1 MALTYIS
8 IPTDQYTYADINNI
22 NADSINPRPKF
33 IDNSSWT
40 LTKNV
45 EFVGFGYQ
53 YTGGTTPP
61 SQTPLYAIYLISS
74 SVSNISSCWLQNGGP
89 SGTDNTHVSSPSSY
103 SNFTYVWHHLN
114 SGNTTPMQLYVGGS
128 TQEISTYEFVYDT
141 EYGEEGNNVWTRSGK
156 DMQYGFTYHIRV
168 NADNQWIPETIPVQ
182 ANYVYDITATVQS
195 EKNWD
200 GIVITTGTHSAP
212 TGNFSNTSGIG
223 GWSDVVLALTSST
236 SGTSTTSSTTYTATS
251 NGNLYLYFRTDTG
264 TLNPNPEIGQVEI
277 SGHPNSGITIT
288 LNDNGGSGGS
298 GTKTVASGTVSGNIG
313 SVNVPTRGSNPAFTF
328 VGYYDTVAY
337 SGGRYFIDSS
347 GNGTNGYTISSAIT
361 LYARWSN
368 TISYEPAS
376 SLSLTYSTSQQSR
389 TIASTATC
397 ASGGTV
403 TYSISSVRK
412 NGTIITN
419 PGFSIT
425 LASNGYT
432 TNLIVPA
439 SLAVGTYTITI
450 GLTSPNSGSA
460 SSSTYAAGSLSKTIT
475 VTISAQSNIT
485 ITFEKNG
492 GTGGSDSVSM
502 APSCPASQYPTIT
515 LPTRGTFRFDGYY
528 SAISGGTQYFDEN
541 GAGVNTG
548 PATPTSMF
556 AHWYNT
562 VSYSPSNV
570 STQTSSSSQNLTVS
584 STGWSCA
591 SGETLNSYEI
601 DNIYKNGTSVSA
613 TGWSISSNGKTITIP
628 ANIATGTYT
637 VRVALQSKSL
647 TTGSSTYYGDD
658 FDTSF
663 TVTISAQ
670 SNITITLDR
679 NGGTTGDTSFS
690 VAPGASVSNY
700 PSITMPTRGTFTF
713 DGYYTSRTGGTKKIN
728 ASGTPQAAAP
738 TSAETWFA
746 HWYNTVSY
754 SPTGGSATY
763 SANSQNVTV
772 SSTAGSCA
780 SGGTVTYEIDVVF
793 LGANSI
799 SLTNWSISS
808 DGKTVTIPAALAAG
822 TYAVRVFAQ
831 SPGTTSGTS
840 TYIGDDLYVNFNIV
854 VSEATPQNNAWS
866 YSTSNL
872 IGGTVK
878 RVYTNTQSSPGNIDS
893 LTSGPSDTTQGTT
906 IIELYHDPGTSSNSG
921 VGVGLVGPTVTTSG
935 LGSGVI
941 SGRTC
946 FFDGVGVYDFMAQS
960 VNVEP
965 YVGQSTAVRKVYSV
979 HNYDVSTSNGVK
991 AVYLGTKSGSTNS
1004 VGYYGYSTPALF
1016 NKWASHVSGDSR
1028 RKYYAITVNTSYTYD
1043 YVEISVQSGKSYTFN
1058 MYADSEAKHDGILL
1072 TNAIISNPTSAI
1084 GYTNLDTYKSNN
1096 SSTCLEVCH
1105 GNKVNKSYS
1114 YTPSSNQ
1121 TLYLYYYT
1129 DVGTIKM
1136 GGANASACIGA
1147 CEVIERV
1154 SMTITF
1160 NKVGGSNGTSTTTIY
1175 SQTPAA
1181 DYPSITVPT
1190 RSGYTFL
1197 GYWDSSAAN
1206 SGTQYVTSTGAG
1218 ARVWD
1223 KTSNTTL
1230 YARWENNVSYTT
1242 TNKSV
1247 YCTDAAVVATS
1258 TTASRTVAI
1267 SSAGCSATAGTCSAV
1282 VQVCPAGQTWT
1293 VTSNGKT
1300 LTVPSG
1306 VSAGTYN
1313 ITIRCTSSAG
1323 GTAGSNYYYAQTKDY
1338 TVTITVVATAISSY
1352 ANPTVTCS
1360 GKSNMAAAGETVTL
1374 SPSFSQTATWN
1385 NNATSTITTGG
1396 SYTYAVRTTSTGFS
1410 LINTNQVKVTNNT
1423 STSTRG
1429 TFKVRVT
1436 CSINGTSGYV
1446 DASFTQEAGSQVY
1459 EIPLISS
1466 FTYALYPAS
1475 GATNSPVIEFTQHW
1489 TWNGVNDG
1497 TGGDV
1502 NSGGTKSFTASSLPT
1517 GCSKNST
1524 TTFQLDGEIKWA
1536 NRGTDT
1542 GAARNAN
1549 NKINVTVTVN
1559 GQTSSPFSCS
1569 YCEQEA
1575 NYLTWGNVSL
1585 TVSSPATPYAMNKA
1599 GETVAISASA
1609 TQSATYT
1616 SGSTDSYTPVLSYAV
1631 KTSKNGYSL
1640 SSNSVT
1646 VTNNNSSTARNGFVV
1661 TVTATGIT
1669 GTNSTYETGFN
1680 KTATS
1685 DRTFNQAAGAKV
1697 YANPTVTGY
1706 SYANFSAAG
1715 ESSKYPTVTYTQDW
1729 TWNGVSGSGDTD
1741 SYTYDSSHTSPGGT
1755 FAFTVTGALTSGFS
1769 KGTSFATS
1777 GRITAASRGTTIGNA
1792 RNCTSKLSVVVTVNS
1807 KASASFTCSGCIQ
1820 NGNYVTVVAPRA
1832 SSGTTHIAYADI
1844 GPGATSAPVTT
1855 NGGAT
1860 YTFTSGDTSTS
1871 VPGSSYGSVT
1881 YSRTY
1886 TLGSVQNGF
1895 TAVNSSGTL
1904 TVTSKGTTVGGPWTS
1919 GNVTSVL
1926 TVTWT
1931 HSSTYSAGGTKSGT
1945 MTSTV
1950 TCTQTANALTNL
1962 SISVGTNPINY
1973 GGTSTCTVTATYTS
1987 GATKNV
1993 DCDTNTTYSFD
2004 PTGIVTVTKS

>member
-1 MALTYIS
+1 MATNSWSDSSSNINGS
-8 IPTDQYTYADINNI
+8 IKREFTKSATLPGPTLDSYDVGFYADDNI
-22 NADSINPRPKF
+22 ANRIIEYYSTGTSNSI
-33 IDNSSWT
+33 
-40 LTKNV
+40 
-45 EFVGFGYQ
+45 G
-53 YTGGTTPP
+53 
-61 SQTPLYAIYLISS
+61 
-74 SVSNISSCWLQNGGP
+74 
-89 SGTDNTHVSSPSSY
+89 
-103 SNFTYVWHHLN
+103 
-114 SGNTTPMQLYVGGS
+114 MQLYISASGNYTESPIDTDMFFDLTRWQTDSNAFLTGSGRRVWVIHDVHKHEYNQVLRVGILGYNVTGNGTFKYGRSNSGQIDDWNSYEDYDGIKYYVYTGEAGS
-128 TQEISTYEFVYDT
+128 IWKYTTFTAAAKT
-141 EYGEEGNNVWTRSGK
+141 EYQFKLHTISEA
-156 DMQYGFTYHIRV
+156 QY
-168 NADNQWIPETIPVQ
+168 
-182 ANYVYDITATVQS
+182 
-195 EKNWD
+195 D
-200 GIVITTGTHSAP
+200 GIVIS
-212 TGNFSNTSGIG
+212 SNTLTNNNISSFTVGSGGVIAKCSG
-223 GWSDVVLALTSST
+223 VDVSETYTYTNTSS
-236 SGTSTTSSTTYTATS
+236 SSTTIYIYYRTNNSTFGGSATQITYDS
-251 NGNLYLYFRTDTG
+251 HNNTEKGTHGFTTG
-264 TLNPNPEIGQVEI
+264 EVKVEVLNEPVIV
-277 SGHPNSGITIT
+277 T

-298 GTKTVASGTVSGNIG
+298 GTKTVNSGTVSGNIG

-328 VGYYDTVAY
+328 GGYYNRVAY
-337 SGGRYFIDSS
+337 SGGNQYISSS
-347 GNGTNGYTISSAIT
+347 GSGTGGYSITSAIT

-475 VTISAQSNIT
+475 VTISES
-485 ITFEKNG
+485 
-492 GTGGSDSVSM
+492 
-502 APSCPASQYPTIT
+502 
-515 LPTRGTFRFDGYY
+515 
-528 SAISGGTQYFDEN
+528 
-541 GAGVNTG
+541 
-548 PATPTSMF
+548 
-556 AHWYNT
+556 
-562 VSYSPSNV
+562 
-570 STQTSSSSQNLTVS
+570 
-584 STGWSCA
+584 
-591 SGETLNSYEI
+591 
-601 DNIYKNGTSVSA
+601 
-613 TGWSISSNGKTITIP
+613 
-628 ANIATGTYT
+628 
-637 VRVALQSKSL
+637 
-647 TTGSSTYYGDD
+647 
-658 FDTSF
+658 
-663 TVTISAQ
+663 
-670 SNITITLDR
+670 
-679 NGGTTGDTSFS
+679 
-690 VAPGASVSNY
+690 
-700 PSITMPTRGTFTF
+700 
-713 DGYYTSRTGGTKKIN
+713 
-728 ASGTPQAAAP
+728 
-738 TSAETWFA
+738 
-746 HWYNTVSY
+746 
-754 SPTGGSATY
+754 
-763 SANSQNVTV
+763 
-772 SSTAGSCA
+772 
-780 SGGTVTYEIDVVF
+780 
-793 LGANSI
+793 
-799 SLTNWSISS
+799 
-808 DGKTVTIPAALAAG
+808 
-822 TYAVRVFAQ
+822 
-831 SPGTTSGTS
+831 
-840 TYIGDDLYVNFNIV
+840 
-854 VSEATPQNNAWS
+854 TPQNDAWS
-866 YSTSNL
+866 NTTSSL
-872 IGGTVK
+872 IGGTYK

-893 LTSGPSDTTQGTT
+893 VVPGPSTTSEGTS

-946 FFDGVGVYDFMAQS
+946 FFDGIGVYDFMAQS

-979 HNYDVSTSNGVK
+979 HNCDISTSNGVK

-1004 VGYYGYSTPALF
+1004 VGYYGYSTPAAF
-1016 NKWASHVSGDSR
+1016 NVWASHVSGDSR
-1028 RKYYAITVNTSYTYD
+1028 RRYYAITVNTHKTYD
-1043 YVEISVQSGKSYTFN
+1043 YEEISVQSGKSYIFN
-1058 MYADSEAKHDGILL
+1058 MYTDSEALHDGILL
-1072 TNAIISNPTSAI
+1072 TNAIISDPTSTI
-1084 GYTNLDTYKSNN
+1084 NYTNLDTYKSNN

-1105 GNKVNKSYS
+1105 GNKVSKSYS

-1129 DVGTIKM
+1129 DNDTIKM
-1136 GGANASACIGA
+1136 GNANASACIGA

-1160 NKVGGSNGTSTTTIY
+1160 NKVGGSSGTSTTTIY

-1223 KTSNTTL
+1223 KTSNTNL

-1242 TNKSV
+1242 TDKTV
-1247 YCTDAAVVATS
+1247 YCTSAAVVATS
-1258 TTASRTVAI
+1258 TTASQPVAI
-1267 SSAGCSATAGTCSAV
+1267 SSAGCSATAGTCSAT

-1293 VTSNGKT
+1293 VTSDGKT

-1306 VSAGTYN
+1306 VSVGTYN
-1313 ITIRCTSSAG
+1313 ITIRCTSTSG
-1323 GTAGSNYYYAQTKDY
+1323 GTAGSNYYYKQTKDY
-1338 TVTITVVATAISSY
+1338 TVTITVVATTISSY

-1360 GKSNMAAAGETVTL
+1360 GGELDAAGETVTL
-1374 SPSFSQTATWN
+1374 SPSFSQTVTWN

-1396 SYTYAVRTTSTGFS
+1396 SYTYAVQTSSTGFS

-1436 CSINGTSGYV
+1436 CSINGKSGYA
-1446 DASFTQEAGSQVY
+1446 DASFTQEAGAKVY

-1524 TTFQLDGEIKWA
+1524 TTFPLDGKIKWA

-1549 NKINVTVTVN
+1549 GKINVTVTVN
-1559 GQTSSPFSCS
+1559 GQTSSSFSCT

-1609 TQSATYT
+1609 TQSASYT

-1631 KTSKNGYSL
+1631 KTSKTGYSL

-1685 DRTFNQAAGAKV
+1685 DRTFNQPAGSKV
-1697 YANPTVTGY
+1697 YGTPIVKTYTYTVTGATGATNKTPTVSYSLPYTWNGTGSTSYETTGGTIAYTSTGTFPDRLSVSTSFSTNGYITWGNNNTSSAKDGKSNLKVTVTKDGNTSTAYSCTSCYQSAGSITYASPTVTFTY
-1706 SYANFSAAG
+1706 TRAAKTG
-1715 ESSKYPTVTYTQDW
+1715 ETISPTLTYTQSGNWNGVTSDSITPITTGATVTYTSTGTFPDRCSIATSTGAV
-1729 TWNGVSGSGDTD
+1729 TWGNNNTATAKQAKSNISVTVSNNGKSTTVSPTNCSQAAGSIVYASPSITTFTYSQFPAGGATQTPTVSYTQSGSWNSVAADAITPITTGATL
-1741 SYTYDSSHTSPGGT
+1741 
-1755 FAFTVTGALTSGFS
+1755 AFTNNKAMATGFTKADNYATTGAVTAANRTTTSG
-1769 KGTSFATS
+1769 A
-1777 GRITAASRGTTIGNA
+1777 A
-1792 RNCTSKLSVVVTVNS
+1792 RNCTGTSILRVKATLNGVSSAYKYCTSCVQEANTVTLTMTFASNPIAVNATTAVTVD
-1807 KASASFTCSGCIQ
+1807 AS
-1820 NGNYVTVVAPRA
+1820 
-1832 SSGTTHIAYADI
+1832 
-1844 GPGATSAPVTT
+1844 
-1855 NGGAT
+1855 
-1860 YTFTSGDTSTS
+1860 
-1871 VPGSSYGSVT
+1871 
-1881 YSRTY
+1881 
-1886 TLGSVQNGF
+1886 
-1895 TAVNSSGTL
+1895 
-1904 TVTSKGTTVGGPWTS
+1904 
-1919 GNVTSVL
+1919 
-1926 TVTWT
+1926 
-1931 HSSTYSAGGTKSGT
+1931 
-1945 MTSTV
+1945 
-1950 TCTQTANALTNL
+1950 
-1962 SISVGTNPINY
+1962 
-1973 GGTSTCTVTATYTS
+1973 YTS
-1987 GATKNV
+1987 GSTESDVTASVTFSMN
-1993 DCDTNTTYSFD
+1993 
-2004 PTGIVTVTKS
+2004 PTGKISIS